1 MRRLFSFGK
10 RPSSPSQAKTGAGG
24 TGSTTGWPQPQP
36 YPTPGELTQMMP
48 AGEYIFT
55 AMVGQGGMGAVYRG
69 RQLRLGREVAVKIL
83 HQEHGT
89 DYAYAERFRRE
100 AQMLAQ
106 MNHPNIVS
114 VHDFGMVRDYLFY
127 AMEFIEG
134 TDLYHLLMN
143 RQVSSEKAAEIV
155 LALCD
160 ALGYAHGK
168 GLVHRDLKPANILIA
183 KDGRI
188 KLADFGLAKQ
198 LNRPTTLLTLT
209 NMAMGTPDYAAP
221 EQYDTRAVIDHRAD
235 IYALGVVFYQMLTG
249 VLPRG
254 AWQPPSAL
262 AGCDARLDAVVVRAL
277 LPDRNQRYASAQEFR
292 QALEDGLAP
301 PDSAA
306 LAQQTRSAG
315 RILVLEDDVLL
326 RQLIVRNLR
335 GENFEVVET
344 EDGAE
349 TVKRYGEAL
358 AMNRPFD
365 VVLIDLTIP
374 MGMGGARAMEN
385 LRLMDPDVK
394 AVVSSGNR
402 TDPAMQDPG
411 EYGFL
416 GVLPKPYGSAE
427 LLGIIRRTLQARQG

>member
-1 MRRLFSFGK
+1 
-10 RPSSPSQAKTGAGG
+10 
-24 TGSTTGWPQPQP
+24 
-36 YPTPGELTQMMP
+36 MMP

>member
-1 MRRLFSFGK
+1 
-10 RPSSPSQAKTGAGG
+10 
-24 TGSTTGWPQPQP
+24 
-36 YPTPGELTQMMP
+36 MMP

-306 LAQQTRSAG
+306 QAQQTRFAG